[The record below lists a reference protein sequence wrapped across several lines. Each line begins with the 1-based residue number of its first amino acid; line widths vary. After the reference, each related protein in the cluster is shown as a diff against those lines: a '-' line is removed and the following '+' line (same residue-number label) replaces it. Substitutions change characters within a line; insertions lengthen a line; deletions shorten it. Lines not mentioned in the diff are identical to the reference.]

1 MKPTNRH
8 NHHATQRSP
17 RYRNILQWETA
28 RAKYEYRL
36 RQGAPLA
43 LDYAQMCCGRD
54 SDTAIKEIE
63 SVIQFHLKE
72 WEERTPNPKEK

>member
-1 MKPTNRH
+1 MKATNRH
-8 NHHATQRSP
+8 NHHYAHRP
-17 RYRNILQWETA
+17 PGYRNVLQWEAA

-36 RQGAPLA
+36 RQSAFLA

-54 SDTAIKEIE
+54 SNTAISEIE

-72 WEERTPNPKEK
+72 WEEHNPKPKEK